1 MRMLPR
7 LRSGPCGSRI
17 VPPVAP
23 TCTGK
28 GKKRTCTDTAPSAVD
43 AANTGAVVKPTAQ
56 HTAGGTSAQTRY
68 PYDRQKERI
77 YEVHTS
83 PE

>member
-1 MRMLPR
+1 MLPTAEEWALWKPYSPPAAPDLYR
-7 LRSGPCGSRI
+7 QGEEAHG
-17 VPPVAP
+17 VPSTAP
-23 TCTGK
+23 T
-28 GKKRTCTDTAPSAVD
+28 AVD
-43 AANTGAVVKPTAQ
+43 AANAGAVVKPTAQ

-68 PYDRQKERI
+68 PFDRQKERI